1 MKEYE
6 VRVSTTIY
14 ATVRVFAEDENEAYD
29 IAEFNIYPEEYCG
42 NTFGFE
48 FSDDG
53 EAGNM
58 EIIDTS
64 MEYTV
69 NVDDVTEA

>member
-14 ATVRVFAEDENEAYD
+14 ATVRVFAEDEDEAYD

-42 NTFGFE
+42 DTFGFE
-48 FSDDG
+48 FGEDG

-58 EIIDTS
+58 EIICTS
-64 MEYTV
+64 YDAIR
-69 NVDDVTEA
+69 VDDVTEA

>member
-14 ATVRVFAEDENEAYD
+14 ATVRVFAEDEQDAYER
-29 IAEFNIYPEEYCG
+29 AEFDIYPEEYCG
-42 NTFGFE
+42 DTFGFE
-48 FSDDG
+48 FTEDG

-58 EIIDTS
+58 EIICTS
-64 MEYTV
+64 YDAIR
-69 NVDDVTEA
+69 VDDVTEA